1 MEPSTAHAIV
11 NFLSNIKISPKSG
24 GGNGSVSNANST
36 VEDSGVYMQQNGY
49 STDACEG
56 NDNAATDSDFVID
69 SSSGTGEILFNKIN
83 KRRLSNDSVNSTNS
97 NGGSVAGGILACT
110 NNSKIVKYPRRL
122 SNDGLHSHGL
132 HHRHHH
138 SQRHIN
144 NKSIIKRN
152 SGNNSSSN
160 NGNSIIISGV
170 RPNQFDKQGL
180 FDRINSY
187 NITNWNIEE
196 EELNP
201 LVCSLYGWKCDSS
214 RRSRNRKNELE
225 CVSCHARLLI
235 KLDSDAGNS
244 NSNNYDIL
252 KILNGSDDEEEDE
265 EEQGEFYD
273 DGDEHLSYSEMV
285 RKRLVKNYLQLLK
298 STGHYSFCSWYF
310 KSMSMNYYKISINDI
325 NDIMNNLEKN
335 FINLIKFKKF
345 FQFKKIK
352 KTKKF
357 EEIESNFEIN
367 QKILKDLLLNSKSRE
382 NKENKDIDYNDN
394 IYIKLILISLL
405 NWEIKFQKFGY
416 KVIILLKC
424 NKCTR
429 RILIGELS
437 EDEFE
442 KIMNMRDDRDGDGN
456 NDDTY
461 SNLILP
467 EVNTRPMIIT
477 EQKTEFDL
485 NLEKDNSNN
494 SNDSNDNHEY
504 VSMFDDNVNG
514 QGQGNSVDEYDE
526 YDDEEEEGVID
537 LVNEHHRWC
546 CIINESSNSEIL
558 GYELIYEM
566 LKMSI
571 KTDEIL
577 PQSDSNTDNVNIDGD
592 IDMTI
597 DEEIEFGDKSVNLS
611 LSNLDKLRNKII

>member
-24 GGNGSVSNANST
+24 GGGDVSNCNTNSS
-36 VEDSGVYMQQNGY
+36 VEDSGVYIQQNGH
-49 STDACEG
+49 STDTYEG
-56 NDNAATDSDFVID
+56 NENNVTNLDFVID
-69 SSSGTGEILFNKIN
+69 SSSGTGEILFNK
-83 KRRLSNDSVNSTNS
+83 RRLSNDSINSTNS
-97 NGGSVAGGILACT
+97 NGGNVTGGILTST

-122 SNDGLHSHGL
+122 SNDGLHSHGI

-144 NKSIIKRN
+144 NKSVIKRGA
-152 SGNNSSSN
+152 GNNSNS
-160 NGNSIIISGV
+160 NGNNIIISGV

-201 LVCSLYGWKCDSS
+201 LVCSLYGWKCDNS

-225 CVSCHARLLI
+225 CISCHARLLI
-235 KLDSDAGNS
+235 KLDSDTGNS

-252 KILNGSDDEEEDE
+252 KILNGSDDEDEEDE
-265 EEQGEFYD
+265 QEEEEELGEFEY
-273 DGDEHLSYSEMV
+273 GDEHLSYSEMV

-310 KSMSMNYYKISINDI
+310 KSMSINYYKISINDI
-325 NDIMNNLEKN
+325 NDIINNLKKN
-335 FINLIKFKKF
+335 FMNLNKFKKF
-345 FQFKKIK
+345 FQFQKIKKIK
-352 KTKKF
+352 KF
-357 EEIESNFEIN
+357 EKIESNFKIN
-367 QKILKDLLLNSKSRE
+367 QKILKDFLLDTKNDSD
-382 NKENKDIDYNDN
+382 NKDIDYNDN

-442 KIMNMRDDRDGDGN
+442 KIMNMKDDC
-456 NDDTY
+456 NDDDDKY

-467 EVNTRPMIIT
+467 EVNTRPMIIRT

-485 NLEKDNSNN
+485 NLDNNNNSNN
-494 SNDSNDNHEY
+494 DNNNNEY
-504 VSMFDDNVNG
+504 VSIFDDDING
-514 QGQGNSVDEYDE
+514 HGQVNSVDEYDE
-526 YDDEEEEGVID
+526 YDDEEEEEGVID

-558 GYELIYEM
+558 GYELIYDM

-577 PQSDSNTDNVNIDGD
+577 PQIDNKNIDNINLDGD